1 MTPDLKQA
9 WIKQLPYCNTMGSPF
24 TARVLEAAWLD
35 HERGGALAALLPGW
49 PGDPWIDAVP
59 LRVAGALHALAL
71 TRQSTDLAAMY
82 ESLDASDDHLRA
94 AVASALDQHA
104 ALVADYLRVPPQTN
118 EIGRSAVLLG
128 GFAEVVR
135 ATGLP
140 LATLEIGASA
150 GLNQL
155 WHRYRY
161 ALGNDLQWGDASSPV
176 LIRSDWQ
183 GPAPTL
189 PEHMPVASHAACD
202 AQPVDLQAEGAD
214 IRLMSYVWAGQTER
228 LARLRAAIALARAA
242 QIRVDREDALP
253 WLQRQLAVPRAGM
266 ATVVY
271 HSVVWQYLS
280 AATQAGLR
288 SAIEAAGARATA
300 QAPLAWLGFE
310 PPGEAPFELS
320 LTLWPG
326 GQRRVL
332 AQAQAHGQWV
342 EWHQPA
348 AASLT

>member
-1 MTPDLKQA
+1 MTHTLEQA
-9 WIKQLPYCNTMGSPF
+9 WTKQIPYCNSMGSPL
-24 TARVLEAAWLD
+24 TARVLEAAWAD
-35 HERGGALAALLPGW
+35 HENGGALARLLPNW
-49 PGDPWIDAVP
+49 PGDAWIDAVP

-71 TRQSTDLAAMY
+71 TRQSPALAAVY
-82 ESLDASDDHLRA
+82 DALASSDEDLRA
-94 AVASALDQHA
+94 TVAAALDEHSALVTA
-104 ALVADYLRVPPQTN
+104 YLRVPPQTN

-128 GFAEVVR
+128 GFAKVAQ

-150 GLNQL
+150 GLNRL

-161 ALGNDLQWGDASSPV
+161 ALGNNLQWGDASSPV

-183 GPAPTL
+183 GAAPTL
-189 PEHMPVASHAACD
+189 PAHIEVASHVACD
-202 AQPVDLQAEGAD
+202 AQPLDLQTEGAD
-214 IRLMSYVWAGQTER
+214 IRLMSYVWAGHSER
-228 LARLRAAIALARAA
+228 LARLQAAIALARAA
-242 QIRVDREDALP
+242 HLRVDCEDALP
-253 WLQRQLAVPRAGM
+253 WLQRQLAAPRPGV

-271 HSVVWQYLS
+271 HSVVWQYLP

-288 SAIEAAGARATA
+288 STIEAAGARATA
-300 QAPLAWLGFE
+300 QAPVAWLAFE

-342 EWHQPA
+342 KW
-348 AASLT
+348 L